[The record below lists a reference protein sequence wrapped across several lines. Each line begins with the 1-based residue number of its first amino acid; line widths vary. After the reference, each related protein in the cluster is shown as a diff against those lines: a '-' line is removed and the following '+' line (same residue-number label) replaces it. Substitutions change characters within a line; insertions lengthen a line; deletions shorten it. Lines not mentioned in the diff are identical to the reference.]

1 MILGSRGAPLL
12 TLRDEAWRS
21 GPVVLNPFPNPNPNP
36 NPSSFTTLSV
46 NVTLA
51 NESGG
56 F

>member
-36 NPSSFTTLSV
+36 SSFTTLSV